1 MIDNIMIDD
10 IMNEA
15 IETDNHDKIM
25 SMFNSGIVPV
35 KVMLMNGNTETRW
48 CNTKDMDITYYE
60 DLDSTQQELLQQ
72 TYKDM
77 DYDKVI
83 ENHDNKVE
91 AWELKEG
98 CHISQWLK
106 K

>member
-1 MIDNIMIDD
+1 MIDN

-15 IETDNHDKIM
+15 IESDNHDKIM
-25 SMFNSGIVPV
+25 SMFNSGVVPV

-77 DYDKVI
+77 DYDKMV
-83 ENHDNKVE
+83 ESYDNEVE
-91 AWELKEG
+91 KTDPYNLKSFG
-98 CHISQWLK
+98 LSYTK
-106 K
+106 

>member
-1 MIDNIMIDD
+1 MIDD
-10 IMNEA
+10 IINKA
-15 IETDNHDKIM
+15 IESDNHDKIM

-48 CNTKDMDITYYE
+48 CNTKDMNITYYE

>member
-1 MIDNIMIDD
+1 MIDN

-15 IETDNHDKIM
+15 IETDNHDKIV
-25 SMFNSGIVPV
+25 SMFNSGVVPV

-77 DYDKVI
+77 DCDKVI

>member
-1 MIDNIMIDD
+1 MIDN

-15 IETDNHDKIM
+15 IESDNHDKIM

>member
-1 MIDNIMIDD
+1 MIDD

-15 IETDNHDKIM
+15 IESDNHDKIM

-91 AWELKEG
+91 AWELKEAG
-98 CHISQWLK
+98 DHQPSL
-106 K
+106 

>member
-1 MIDNIMIDD
+1 MIDN

-15 IETDNHDKIM
+15 IESDNHDKIM

-83 ENHDNKVE
+83 ENHDNKGE